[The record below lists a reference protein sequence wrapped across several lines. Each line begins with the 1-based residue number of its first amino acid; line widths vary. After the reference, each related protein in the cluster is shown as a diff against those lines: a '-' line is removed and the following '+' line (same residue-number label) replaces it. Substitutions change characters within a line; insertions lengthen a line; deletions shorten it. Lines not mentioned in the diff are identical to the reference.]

1 VRQMDWTESGRFL
14 MHGTR
19 TAKIATIRCDGRPHV
34 VPVWFILDQGDLIF
48 TTASSTVKARN
59 MTRDPRV
66 AVTVD
71 DETPPFGFVSITG
84 RADLAERPEDFL
96 TWTTKIASRYV
107 GQARGAEFGRRH
119 TEIDDLV
126 VRVRI
131 ESFTGRADLIG

>member
-1 VRQMDWTESGRFL
+1 MRQMDWTESGRFL

-19 TAKIATIRCDGRPHV
+19 TAKIATIGRDGRPHV
-34 VPVWFILDQGDLIF
+34 VPVWFILDQGGLVF
-48 TTASSTVKARN
+48 TTSSRTVKARN

-84 RADLAERPEDFL
+84 RAALFERPEDFL
-96 TWTTKIASRYV
+96 TWTTKIATRYV

-119 TEIDDLV
+119 TDIDDLV